1 MSQSTPLNQLPRE
14 NMNNSQ
20 NQSSSDMVDDILN
33 EMSSHDDMSS
43 DSFNHAMDSSQVPPE
58 KMQENFLNNNNS
70 NQQESNQQQE
80 NNHQQENNQQPQ
92 QESNQQQGNN
102 ASQEPFHTNILS
114 KLKEG
119 NMEELFK
126 NCLKQIKY
134 SIIVF
139 ILVMIV
145 SLPQFNRFVFTKVKG
160 MLLESGEIN
169 MKGVLLKGVVAT
181 VVFLVLSMVV

>member
-33 EMSSHDDMSS
+33 EMTSHDDMNS

-70 NQQESNQQQE
+70 NQQD
-80 NNHQQENNQQPQ
+80 NNHQQHQESNHQQQQ
-92 QESNQQQGNN
+92 QESNHQQGNN
-102 ASQEPFHTNILS
+102 ASKEAFHTNILS

>member
-1 MSQSTPLNQLPRE
+1 MSQSTPLNQLPRD
-14 NMNNSQ
+14 NMNNSPQ
-20 NQSSSDMVDDILN
+20 NQQQSSSDMVDDILN
-33 EMSSHDDMSS
+33 EMSANDDMNT
-43 DSFNHAMDSSQVPPE
+43 DNFNHVMDPSQIPPE
-58 KMQENFLNNNNS
+58 KMEQNFLNNNS
-70 NQQESNQQQE
+70 NQGDNMQDVP
-80 NNHQQENNQQPQ
+80 NNNNLEQ
-92 QESNQQQGNN
+92 NTNN
-102 ASQEPFHTNILS
+102 TVEGFNNNNDNNNILS
-114 KLKEG
+114 KLKKG

-169 MKGVLLKGVVAT
+169 MT
-181 VVFLVLSMVV
+181 

>member
-20 NQSSSDMVDDILN
+20 QQNQQQSSSDMVDDILN
-33 EMSSHDDMSS
+33 EMSSNDDMNS
-43 DSFNHAMDSSQVPPE
+43 DSFNHIMDSSQVPPE
-58 KMQENFLNNNNS
+58 KMEENFLNNNS
-70 NQQESNQQQE
+70 N
-80 NNHQQENNQQPQ
+80 
-92 QESNQQQGNN
+92 QQGNN
-102 ASQEPFHTNILS
+102 QQQNSQNSNNSEQNTNKSKEPFQSNMLS

-119 NMEELFK
+119 NIEELFK
-126 NCLKQIKY
+126 DCLKQIKY
-134 SIIVF
+134 AIIVF
-139 ILVMIV
+139 VLVMIV

-181 VVFLVLSMVV
+181 VVFLVLSFVV

>member
-14 NMNNSQ
+14 NMNKSGQQ
-20 NQSSSDMVDDILN
+20 NQQNSSSEMVDDILN
-33 EMSSHDDMSS
+33 EMSSHNEMNTE
-43 DSFNHAMDSSQVPPE
+43 SFNHIMDPSQVPPE
-58 KMQENFLNNNNS
+58 KMEENFLNNNNS
-70 NQQESNQQQE
+70 NPQDMPQNDQNTNNLEEKSNKA
-80 NNHQQENNQQPQ
+80 ND
-92 QESNQQQGNN
+92 SFKGNM
-102 ASQEPFHTNILS
+102 LS
-114 KLKEG
+114 KLKGG

-134 SIIVF
+134 AIIVF

-181 VVFLVLSMVV
+181 VIFLVLSFIV